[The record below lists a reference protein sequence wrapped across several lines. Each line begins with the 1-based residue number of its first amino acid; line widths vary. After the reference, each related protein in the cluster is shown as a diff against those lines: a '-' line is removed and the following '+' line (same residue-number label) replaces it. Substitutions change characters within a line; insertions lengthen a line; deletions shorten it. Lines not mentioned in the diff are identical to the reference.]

1 MGLALMHLFRIAGTT
16 LAAVYLL
23 TSPAF
28 AYETRVAAQ
37 LSAIADT
44 VTKANEDPY
53 YRALLDGEFSGLI
66 NTLKGRVSTPL
77 TQAYVSKAKQP
88 SPLADNDWL
97 KRSGYDFAVRVKQAA
112 GIKILGPFVTVPR
125 WQLERSEMV
134 VTEINHLASP
144 AQQEH
149 AIIDAQGEGFL
160 YFIPE
165 ALGPKLGKAFLTAY
179 EAGRI
184 GKAAALIK
192 ASEISTGTTK
202 AYFKYPRPFL
212 IDGNRITLVPDKSVV
227 EGGASYTADGGAF
240 PSGHTNAGYTDA
252 ILLAAMLPERFA
264 PLVARAAGYGYSR
277 LVLGVHYPLD
287 VIGSRMIAQRN
298 VAALL
303 NDQTYRKLFDEAR
316 DQLRAALERACGT
329 NIADCAR
336 PAGDTSDPWSDPRQR
351 DFYDFTMTYG
361 LPQSGRNGVEM
372 QVPEG
377 AEVLLVALLPN
388 ASVEERRNL
397 LKRTA
402 LESGYPLDSQD
413 PQFGYWQRI
422 NLYGAAAAAQA
433 PTRGERR

>member
-1 MGLALMHLFRIAGTT
+1 MGLALMHFSRIAGTA
-16 LAAVYLL
+16 LVAVHLL

-37 LSAIADT
+37 ISGIADT
-44 VTKANEDPY
+44 VTRANDDPH
-53 YRALLDGEFSGLI
+53 YRALLDGELSGLVH
-66 NTLKGRVSTPL
+66 TLKGKVSSPI
-77 TQAYVSKAKQP
+77 TQAHVSKAKQP

-97 KRSGYDFAVRVKQAA
+97 KGSGYDFAVRSKQTA
-112 GIKILGPFVTVPR
+112 GIKILGSFVTLPR
-125 WQLERSEMV
+125 WQLERSEMM

-149 AIIDAQGEGFL
+149 AIIDAQGDGFL

-165 ALGPKLGKAFLTAY
+165 ALGPRLGKAFLAVY
-179 EAGRI
+179 EEGRI

-192 ASEISTGTTK
+192 ASEISTGTAK

-212 IDGNRITLVPDKSVV
+212 IDGNRITLVRDKYVV
-227 EGGASYTADGGAF
+227 EGGAAYVAEGGAF

-316 DQLRAALERACGT
+316 DQLRSALEQACGT
-329 NIADCAR
+329 SIADCAR
-336 PAGDTSDPWSDPRQR
+336 SGSATSDPWSGSSQR
-351 DFYDFTMTYG
+351 DFYDFTMTYS

-377 AEVLLVALLPN
+377 AEVLLATLLPN
-388 ASVEERRNL
+388 ASAEERRSL

-413 PQFGYWQRI
+413 HQFGYWQRV
-422 NLYGAAAAAQA
+422 NLYWAAVAAQ
-433 PTRGERR
+433 ERLRLAS